1 VTGVSGATAELATKN
16 LELIV
21 EMLPAAR
28 RVAVLVNADSLFG
41 EVLLEHV
48 QAAAEVRKIEIKSIP
63 IRESDQLDADFVSL
77 EEWKP
82 DALLI
87 HPALPQ
93 KLIAV
98 FAMNRRLPAVSPS
111 SGFCEAGGLAS
122 YSADTEAASSQC
134 ARRLAKLLCRAP
146 PPLGAACLA

>member
-1 VTGVSGATAELATKN
+1 
-16 LELIV
+16 
-21 EMLPAAR
+21 ML
-28 RVAVLVNADSLFG
+28 DSLARF
-41 EVLLEHV
+41 

-87 HPALPQ
+87 DPALPQ

-98 FAMNRRLPAVSPS
+98 LAMNRGLPAVSPS
-111 SGFCEAGGLAS
+111 SAFCEAGGLAS
-122 YSADTEAASSQC
+122 YSADIEAASSQC
-134 ARRLAKLLCRAP
+134 ATLVDKILRGRKPSDPPVELPTRFRLRVNLKTGRTIGLRIP
-146 PPLGAACLA
+146 PPLLGLADEVIE